1 MNLPLIPLDKANH
14 FLYGFFIYVFFSMFM
29 APEMAVGI
37 VFGFGVLKEIID
49 HLKYKGADVVD
60 LFFTVLPA
68 IIITITE
75 NIKTWQ

>member
-1 MNLPLIPLDKANH
+1 
-14 FLYGFFIYVFFSMFM
+14 MFM